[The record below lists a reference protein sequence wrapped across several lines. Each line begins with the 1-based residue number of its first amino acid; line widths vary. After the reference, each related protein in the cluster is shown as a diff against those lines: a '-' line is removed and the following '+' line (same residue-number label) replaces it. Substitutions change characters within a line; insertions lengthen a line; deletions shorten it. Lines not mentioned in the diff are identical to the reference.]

1 MLGRPHRRALRQ
13 PVQPA
18 RPDLGAELTTP
29 AGPLALSPLAAVPI
43 PPDGFTAPGIE
54 EFFWEPLLFGG
65 TFFAVN
71 RFALMMM
78 MVSGLLCLAF
88 GLGARRFATVPRG
101 WGQVVEVGLDFVRLQ
116 IVEDILGGKGRR
128 FVPYLTAVFFFILGC
143 NITGI
148 LPGVSLPTTSVIAI
162 PLLLSVLSWVIFN
175 AAGIQAHGFGGYL
188 KNTLFPPGLPKP
200 LYLLITPIEF
210 ISTFLLRPLTLTL
223 RLLAN
228 MLAGHLILALF
239 FTATTYLLLG
249 FKDGAAYT
257 ALFGA
262 GALLA
267 GVAFTFFE
275 VLVAFLQAYI
285 FTLLTAVYIA
295 GALEAEH

>member
-1 MLGRPHRRALRQ
+1 
-13 PVQPA
+13 V
-18 RPDLGAELTTP
+18 
-29 AGPLALSPLAAVPI
+29 
-43 PPDGFTAPGIE
+43 APGIE
-54 EFFWEPLLFGG
+54 EFFYEPLLFDG

-71 RFALMMM
+71 RLALLMML
-78 MVSGLLCLAF
+78 VSGLLCLAF
-88 GLGARRFATVPRG
+88 GLGARKFAVVPRG
-101 WGQVVEVGLDFVRLQ
+101 WSNVVEVGLDFVRLQ
-116 IVEDILGGKGRR
+116 IVQDILGAKGSKY
-128 FVPYLTAVFFFILGC
+128 VPYLTALFFFILGC

-148 LPGVSLPTTSVIAI
+148 LPGISLPTTSVIAI
-162 PLLLSVLSWVIFN
+162 PLLLAFLTWLLFN
-175 AAGIQAHGFGGYL
+175 IEGIRTHGLGGYL

-239 FTATTYLLLG
+239 FTATTYLLFG
-249 FKDGAAYT
+249 FRDGAAYT
-257 ALFGA
+257 AVFGV
-262 GALLA
+262 GALFA

-285 FTLLTAVYIA
+285 FTLLTAVYLA